1 VKYLLDT
8 DHISCIQ
15 RRSGK
20 DFQCLKSRMDRYSSQ
35 DFALS
40 IISFHEQTLGAHTFI
55 NRAKNNAEILR
66 GYTLLREI
74 LQGFSQSPVLPF
86 DEKALLTKAGGR
98 RQKAEFVTGIY
109 TPLQGLFA
117 LKGEVLDPIV
127 LIIFEQLQKK
137 KVRIGTMDLKIAS
150 IALSRNLVLLT
161 RNDRD
166 FIKVPDLKIE
176 DWIGE
181 V

>member
-1 VKYLLDT
+1 MKYLLDT

-15 RRSGK
+15 RRSRK
-20 DFQCLKSRMDRYSSQ
+20 DFQRLKSRMDRYSCQ

-55 NRAKNNAEILR
+55 NRAKNNDEILK

-74 LQGFSQSPVLPF
+74 LQDFSKFPVLPF
-86 DEKALLTKAGGR
+86 DEKALM
-98 RQKAEFVTGIY
+98 
-109 TPLQGLFA
+109 
-117 LKGEVLDPIV
+117 
-127 LIIFEQLQKK
+127 IFEQLQKK

-150 IALSRNLVLLT
+150 IALSRDLVLLT
-161 RNDRD
+161 RNAQD
-166 FIKVPDLKIE
+166 FINVPDLKME
-176 DWIGE
+176 DWISE

>member
-1 VKYLLDT
+1 LVVIAEVAVIATSFFTTFCYTSLIIRILGFFVTPSDQLYTASLWEGFSVLK
-8 DHISCIQ
+8 ISY
-15 RRSGK
+15 G
-20 DFQCLKSRMDRYSSQ
+20 RYSSQ

-55 NRAKNNAEILR
+55 NRTKNNAKILR

-74 LQGFSQSPVLPF
+74 LQGFSKSPVFPF
-86 DEKALLTKAGGR
+86 DEKA
-98 RQKAEFVTGIY
+98 
-109 TPLQGLFA
+109 
-117 LKGEVLDPIV
+117 

-150 IALSRNLVLLT
+150 IALSRDLVLLT

-176 DWIGE
+176 DWSSE

>member
-98 RQKAEFVTGIY
+98 RQKAEGRR
-109 TPLQGLFA
+109 Q
-117 LKGEVLDPIV
+117 
-127 LIIFEQLQKK
+127 
-137 KVRIGTMDLKIAS
+137 
-150 IALSRNLVLLT
+150 NL
-161 RNDRD
+161 
-166 FIKVPDLKIE
+166 
-176 DWIGE
+176 
-181 V
+181 

>member
-1 VKYLLDT
+1 MKYLLDT

-15 RRSGK
+15 RRSRQ
-20 DFQCLKSRMDRYSSQ
+20 DFQRLKSRMARYSSQ

-55 NRAKNNAEILR
+55 NRAKNNDEILN

-74 LQGFSQSPVLPF
+74 LQDFSKFPVLAF
-86 DEKALLTKAGGR
+86 DEKALM
-98 RQKAEFVTGIY
+98 
-109 TPLQGLFA
+109 
-117 LKGEVLDPIV
+117 
-127 LIIFEQLQKK
+127 IFERLQKK

-150 IALSRNLVLLT
+150 IALSRDLVLLT
-161 RNDRD
+161 RNDQD
-166 FIKVPDLKIE
+166 FIKVPDLKME
-176 DWIGE
+176 DWISE

>member
-1 VKYLLDT
+1 MKYLLDT

-15 RRSGK
+15 RRSGVE
-20 DFQCLKSRMDRYSSQ
+20 FQRLKARMDRYSSQ

-40 IISFHEQTLGAHTFI
+40 IISFHEQILGAHSFI
-55 NRAKNNAEILR
+55 NRAKNDAEILR

-74 LQGFSQSPVLPF
+74 IQGFSKATVLPF
-86 DEKALLTKAGGR
+86 DDKA
-98 RQKAEFVTGIY
+98 
-109 TPLQGLFA
+109 
-117 LKGEVLDPIV
+117 

-137 KVRIGTMDLKIAS
+137 KLQMGTMDLKIAS

-161 RNDRD
+161 RNVKD
-166 FIKVPDLKIE
+166 FIKVPDLKME
-176 DWIGE
+176 DWISE

>member
-1 VKYLLDT
+1 MKYLLDT

-15 RRSGK
+15 RRSRQ
-20 DFQCLKSRMDRYSSQ
+20 DFQRLKSRMARYSSQ

-55 NRAKNNAEILR
+55 NRAKNNDAILK

-74 LQGFSQSPVLPF
+74 LQDFSKFPVLAF
-86 DEKALLTKAGGR
+86 DEKALM
-98 RQKAEFVTGIY
+98 
-109 TPLQGLFA
+109 
-117 LKGEVLDPIV
+117 
-127 LIIFEQLQKK
+127 IFERLQKK

-150 IALSRNLVLLT
+150 IALSRDLVLLT
-161 RNDRD
+161 RNDQD
-166 FIKVPDLKIE
+166 FIKVPDLKME
-176 DWIGE
+176 DWISE

>member
-1 VKYLLDT
+1 MKYLLDT

-15 RRSGK
+15 RRSRQ
-20 DFQCLKSRMDRYSSQ
+20 DFQRLKSRMARYSSQ

-55 NRAKNNAEILR
+55 NRAKNNDEILK

-74 LQGFSQSPVLPF
+74 LQDFSKFPVLAF
-86 DEKALLTKAGGR
+86 DEKALM
-98 RQKAEFVTGIY
+98 
-109 TPLQGLFA
+109 
-117 LKGEVLDPIV
+117 
-127 LIIFEQLQKK
+127 IFERLQKK

-150 IALSRNLVLLT
+150 IALSRDLVLLT
-161 RNDRD
+161 RNDQD
-166 FIKVPDLKIE
+166 FIKVPDLKME
-176 DWIGE
+176 DWISE

>member
-15 RRSGK
+15 RRSGVE
-20 DFQCLKSRMDRYSSQ
+20 FQRLKARMDRYSSQ

-40 IISFHEQTLGAHTFI
+40 IISFHEQILGAHSFI
-55 NRAKNNAEILR
+55 NRAKNDAEILR

-74 LQGFSQSPVLPF
+74 LQGFSKATVLPF
-86 DEKALLTKAGGR
+86 DDKA
-98 RQKAEFVTGIY
+98 
-109 TPLQGLFA
+109 
-117 LKGEVLDPIV
+117 

-137 KVRIGTMDLKIAS
+137 KLQMGTMDLKIAS

-161 RNDRD
+161 RNVKD
-166 FIKVPDLKIE
+166 FIKVPDLKME
-176 DWIGE
+176 DWISE